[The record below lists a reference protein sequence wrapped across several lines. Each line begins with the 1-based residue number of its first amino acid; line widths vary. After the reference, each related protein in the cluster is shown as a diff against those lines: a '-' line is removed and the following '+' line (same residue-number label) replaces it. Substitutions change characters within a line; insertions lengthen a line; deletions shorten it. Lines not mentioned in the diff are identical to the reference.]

1 MTCLDAANCS
11 ADKNGGVARAGSCWS
26 TRLVTT
32 VPTLKH
38 LLLDFGGPVLL
49 TPFELTGKAQET
61 LGDLSWR
68 GPFDTSTDPEYVQWQ
83 AGAITEREYWLIRAA
98 PFGLDLKGLM
108 RHFYEPPGDH
118 LVRPGM
124 AELIT
129 RHRAAG
135 RVVGVLTNDMNA
147 FHGPE
152 WTAGISVIAEFDFI
166 VDGSITGYLKPD
178 PHAFRLAL
186 DAFGAA
192 AASDVVFVD
201 DQRINLRGAEAV
213 GMSTVYFDTTD
224 VASSLERIE
233 TALA

>member
-11 ADKNGGVARAGSCWS
+11 ADENGGVARTGSCWS

-49 TPFELTGKAQET
+49 TPFELIGKAQET

-83 AGAITEREYWLIRAA
+83 AGEITEREYWSIRAA

-124 AELIT
+124 AELIK

-135 RVVGVLTNDMNA
+135 RVVGLLTNDMNA

-152 WTAGISVIAEFDFI
+152 WKAGISVIAEFDFI

-192 AASDVVFVD
+192 AASDIVFVD

-213 GMSTVYFDTTD
+213 GMSTVYFDPTD
-224 VASSLERIE
+224 VANSLERIE
-233 TALA
+233 AALA